1 MNFKKLFFRKGKKE
15 SIIKNEIGY
24 NIDILENKI
33 KNLESICK
41 NLETTN
47 KHLYDRIDI
56 LEDKIHITNNKI
68 TNEVILKEDDI
79 NMINILFKK
88 IEKYYNNLE
97 DKIDNAVET
106 RVKILDILKII
117 VNPCYYENI
126 KKIQLCDVHNKCINN
141 ESKCNK
147 ITKKQICKC
156 EKEYADGVYTI
167 FSDKELVYRQELFE
181 WKYNMGGKDKKIYD
195 NDFKIYIL
203 CERINK
209 ILKFNIENKSI
220 SSFIMS

>member
-1 MNFKKLFFRKGKKE
+1 MNFKKIFCRKGKKE
-15 SIIKNEIGY
+15 SIIKNEMGY
-24 NIDILENKI
+24 NINILENKI
-33 KNLESICK
+33 KNLESIWK
-41 NLETTN
+41 NLETAN

-56 LEDKIHITNNKI
+56 LEDNIYKINDKI
-68 TNEVILKEDDI
+68 TNEVILKDDDI
-79 NMINILFKK
+79 NMINILFTK

-97 DKIDNAVET
+97 DKIDNVIET
-106 RVKILDILKII
+106 RVKILNILKII

-126 KKIQLCDVHNKCINN
+126 KKIQLCDVHKKCVNN
-141 ESKCNK
+141 DSNCNK
-147 ITKKQICKC
+147 ITKKQLCKC

-167 FSDKELVYRQELFE
+167 FSDNGLVYRQELFE
-181 WKYNMGGKDKKIYD
+181 WKYNMGSKDKKIYD